1 MAFSEKIF
9 LRVSNRKIDWIGE
22 KTNLTI
28 ALAEGN
34 TNTQLELVG
43 ERIGTLTLDNSD
55 VEFTGDQLKYSF
67 EKPTTPARLRFA

>member
-43 ERIGTLTLDNSD
+43 ERIGTLTLDNS
-55 VEFTGDQLKYSF
+55 VV
-67 EKPTTPARLRFA
+67 